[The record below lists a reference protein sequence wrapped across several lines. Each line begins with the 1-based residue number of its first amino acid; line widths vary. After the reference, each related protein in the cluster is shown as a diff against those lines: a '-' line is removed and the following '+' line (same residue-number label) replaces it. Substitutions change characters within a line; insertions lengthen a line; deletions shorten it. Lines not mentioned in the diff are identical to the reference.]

1 MADLVPLSAALPA
14 QSPQAGTG
22 TASLTELY
30 GGWIKRCALLL
41 KSRMPWAEL
50 DELLQWGAIGMMES
64 MQRFDAAHGVSFQA
78 FASRRIRGA
87 MIDGLRREGSRRRG
101 EIVFEIEDV
110 ELAALASGMA
120 PADPLA
126 LLTSADNRTL
136 LIAALKT
143 LPRLEYQILAMHFY
157 DDMNNR
163 EIAAILD
170 VSEGYASRLR
180 KRALESL
187 AITINAAHKGNT
199 VP

>member
-1 MADLVPLSAALPA
+1 MAELAPVATTDP
-14 QSPQAGTG
+14 
-22 TASLTELY
+22 ASLTALY
-30 GGWIKRCALLL
+30 GGWIKRMALLL
-41 KSRMPWAEL
+41 KCRMPWAEL

-64 MQRFDAAHGVSFQA
+64 MQRFDATHGVSFQA
-78 FASRRIRGA
+78 YASRRIRGA

-101 EIVFEIEDV
+101 EILFAPEDV
-110 ELAALASGMA
+110 DHAAIESGTA
-120 PADPLA
+120 PADPLT
-126 LLTSADNRTL
+126 LLTSADNRIL

-187 AITINAAHKGNT
+187 AFTINAAHKGNT
-199 VP
+199 VL

>member
-1 MADLVPLSAALPA
+1 MADLAPLAV
-14 QSPQAGTG
+14 T
-22 TASLTELY
+22 TDTDSLTALY
-30 GGWIKRCALLL
+30 GGWIKRMALLL

-50 DELLQWGAIGMMES
+50 DELLQWGAIGMMEA
-64 MQRFDAAHGVSFQA
+64 MQRFDASHGVSFQA

-87 MIDGLRREGSRRRG
+87 MIDGLRRDGAHRRG
-101 EIVFEIEDV
+101 ETVFEPADV
-110 ELAALASGMA
+110 EHAALANGTA
-120 PADPLA
+120 PDDPLT

-157 DDMNNR
+157 DDLNNR

-180 KRALESL
+180 KRALETL
-187 AITINAAHKGNT
+187 AITISAAHKGHT
-199 VP
+199 AP

>member
-1 MADLVPLSAALPA
+1 MAELAPL
-14 QSPQAGTG
+14 TV
-22 TASLTELY
+22 TTDMASLTTLY
-30 GGWIKRCALLL
+30 GGWVKRMAVLL

-64 MQRFDAAHGVSFQA
+64 MQRYDISHGVTFQA

-87 MIDGLRREGSRRRG
+87 MIDGLRREGASRRG
-101 EIVFEIEDV
+101 HIMFEPEDV
-110 ELAALASGMA
+110 DHAAVADGTA
-120 PADPLA
+120 PQDPLS
-126 LLTSADNRTL
+126 LLTNADNRTL

>member
-1 MADLVPLSAALPA
+1 MADPAPPLTNLPA
-14 QSPQAGTG
+14 APDAAG
-22 TASLTELY
+22 LTTLY
-30 GGWIKRCALLL
+30 GGWIKRMALLL
-41 KSRMPWAEL
+41 KLRMPWAEL

-64 MQRFDAAHGVSFQA
+64 TQRYDAGFGVSFQA
-78 FASRRIRGA
+78 FAARRIRGA

-101 EIVFEIEDV
+101 ETLFEPDDV
-110 ELAALASGMA
+110 DHAALKNGTA
-120 PADPLA
+120 PEDPLS
-126 LLTSADNRTL
+126 LLTSADNRNL
-136 LIAALKT
+136 LVAALKT

-180 KRALESL
+180 KHALESL
-187 AITINAAHKGNT
+187 AIVINAAHKGST

>member
-1 MADLVPLSAALPA
+1 MADLARIV
-14 QSPQAGTG
+14 T
-22 TASLTELY
+22 TTDTDSLTTLY
-30 GGWIKRCALLL
+30 GGWIKRMALVM

-50 DELLQWGAIGMMES
+50 DELLQWGALGMMES
-64 MQRFDAAHGVSFQA
+64 MQRFDTSHGVSFQA

-101 EIVFEIEDV
+101 EIMFEAEDV
-110 ELAALASGMA
+110 DHAAVENGTA
-120 PADPLA
+120 PADPLS

-136 LIAALKT
+136 LVAALKT
-143 LPRLEYQILAMHFY
+143 LPRLEFQILAMHFY

-199 VP
+199 VI

>member
-1 MADLVPLSAALPA
+1 MADIAPAPLATD
-14 QSPQAGTG
+14 GT
-22 TASLTELY
+22 SLTALY
-30 GGWIKRCALLL
+30 GGWIKRMALLL

-64 MQRFDAAHGVSFQA
+64 MQRFDASQGVSFQA

-101 EIVFEIEDV
+101 EIIFELDDV
-110 ELAALASGMA
+110 EHAAVENGTA
-120 PADPLA
+120 PQDPLA
-126 LLTSADNRTL
+126 LLTSADNRSL

-157 DDMNNR
+157 DDLNNR

-170 VSEGYASRLR
+170 VSEAYASRLR

-187 AITINAAHKGNT
+187 AICINAAHKGNT
-199 VP
+199 VL

>member
-1 MADLVPLSAALPA
+1 VDHAAVEN
-14 QSPQAGTG
+14 GT
-22 TASLTELY
+22 
-30 GGWIKRCALLL
+30 
-41 KSRMPWAEL
+41 
-50 DELLQWGAIGMMES
+50 
-64 MQRFDAAHGVSFQA
+64 
-78 FASRRIRGA
+78 
-87 MIDGLRREGSRRRG
+87 
-101 EIVFEIEDV
+101 
-110 ELAALASGMA
+110 A
-120 PADPLA
+120 PADPLS
-126 LLTSADNRTL
+126 LLTSADNRHL

-187 AITINAAHKGNT
+187 AITINAAHKGSP